1 MSRTMKR
8 ALGIWIESKIGCPV
22 VAGWQAKATNP
33 PTYPLAILV
42 DLAYTNEPLGCG
54 KRDHTTRNA
63 GTDFVETSG
72 RFFRATADYRL
83 QVYAVGTT
91 TATGRAIVDAKLD
104 LLEAAIMALQTQRTP
119 ITMTDSEASPAV
131 TISVESL
138 SLAGRSTPPD
148 DTSGVP
154 VVYSSAQTIRMI
166 RLLRSTQNVEGVIQ
180 QIHMNEEEPDD

>member
-1 MSRTMKR
+1 MSKVMKR

-22 VAGWQAKATNP
+22 VAGWQAKATTP
-33 PTYPLAILV
+33 PTYPFAILV
-42 DLAYTNEPLGCG
+42 DLGYSNEPLGCG
-54 KRDHTTRNA
+54 KRDHVTRNA
-63 GTDFVETSG
+63 VTDFVETSG

-83 QVYAVGTT
+83 QVYAIGTSSSS
-91 TATGRAIVDAKLD
+91 GRAVADAKLD
-104 LLEAAIMALQTQRTP
+104 LLEAAIMDLQAQRTP

-131 TISVESL
+131 TL
-138 SLAGRSTPPD
+138 SLEAISMTGRSTPPD

-166 RLLRSTQNVEGVIQ
+166 RLLRSAQNVEGVIQ